1 MTFDWKNFPAWDRY
15 EKDCAQEFEV
25 EIDIKRGLSSEDIK
39 SWWKKWGWNELENH
53 PGPSVW
59 KLILDQFIDMLVR
72 ILLVPVVVSFDFS
85 WINGDEGR

>member
-1 MTFDWKNFPAWDRY
+1 MTFDWKFFPAWDRY

-25 EIDIKRGLSSEDIK
+25 EIDIRRRMSSEDVK
-39 SWWKKWGWNELENH
+39 RQLKKWGWNELENH

-72 ILLVPVVVSFDFS
+72 ILLVPLVVSCYKYRYS
-85 WINGDEGR
+85 I